1 MGMLARLRRSG
12 RDPVGR
18 ASGSP
23 LARLGVAGRLRLAFG
38 ITGLLTVVAAGVAWY
53 AFQNLHGQVTRLAR
67 REVPEAFAALRLQLA
82 VERYAGLAEELVGA
96 GTPEALDRLRGR
108 AEAVRAEISDI
119 LATVDGKARASLTGR
134 LREVEQSTAALAD
147 ERARLS
153 EDFAALAVRTE
164 ELNRTH
170 EDLLRAVGQPVDD
183 LAFELV
189 LQLESLGG
197 LADAPAEFERS
208 LREAI
213 DGGLT
218 PLGAL
223 QKLVAE
229 ANRVHGLLGQATLVP
244 DEALL
249 QPLRERFTAS
259 RDALAKALD
268 ELPED
273 LRAKVR
279 DGVAALVAFG
289 EGQDGLFDTRR
300 RLLARQAALAAR
312 AGEAREAA
320 RMVSAAAD
328 DVVRERTGQVQAVA
342 EALDETFLRVRLW
355 LGAIALFALV
365 TAGVVG
371 WSYVDRS
378 ISRRLARLTHAMQAI
393 AGERFDVEIDTSGR
407 DEIATMAEAL
417 LVFRDR
423 AEELRRLEAE
433 RQELAR
439 RAEEEKRATRETIAR
454 ELQREIG
461 AIADELARAAARLG
475 EEARELGGDAEGG
488 RRGRIGDV
496 ALSCAELERAARD
509 IAQQVERVRAIG
521 SRATEAGERAA
532 RTVRELDDAVHQIGD
547 IVGMIT
553 DIAEQ
558 TNLLALN
565 ATIEAARAG
574 DAGRGFAVV
583 AQEVKALATQTAEAT
598 RRIAERI
605 DAVQAATG
613 ASVESMTEVRRN
625 VEELNQIATAV
636 AAAVEEQTAA
646 TGTIA
651 EAADGSARSAEGM
664 LRGTG
669 GVAAQAEALR
679 RHVEQFAERILAA

>member
-1 MGMLARLRRSG
+1 MGMLARLGRSG
-12 RDPVGR
+12 RDLVGR
-18 ASGSP
+18 AGGSP

-53 AFQNLHGQVTRLAR
+53 AFQNLYGQVTQLAR

-82 VERYAGLAEELVGA
+82 LERYAGLAEELVAA

-119 LATVDGKARASLTGR
+119 LATVDGKARASLTDR
-134 LREVEQSTAALAD
+134 LRKVEQSIAALAE

-153 EDFAALAVRTE
+153 EDFAALAGRTE

-183 LAFELV
+183 LAFDLV
-189 LQLESLGG
+189 LRLESLGE
-197 LADAPAEFERS
+197 LADAPAELESS

-249 QPLRERFTAS
+249 QPLQERFTAS

-268 ELPED
+268 ELPDD
-273 LRAKVR
+273 LRAKVQ

-289 EGQDGLFDTRR
+289 EGRDGLFDTRR
-300 RLLARQAALAAR
+300 RLLARQAELAAR

-320 RMVSAAAD
+320 RVASAAAD

-365 TAGVVG
+365 MAGVVG

-439 RAEEEKRATRETIAR
+439 RAEEEKRATRETIAG
-454 ELQREIG
+454 ELKREIG

-521 SRATEAGERAA
+521 SRATDAGERAA

-605 DAVQAATG
+605 DAVRAATG

-651 EAADGSARSAEGM
+651 RAADGSARSAEGM
-664 LRGTG
+664 LRATQR
-669 GVAAQAEALR
+669 VAGHAEALR
-679 RHVEQFAERILAA
+679 RHVEGFTARILAA